1 MSTHRAPWLGLAV
14 TGALL
19 LAACGS
25 APGGGA
31 SSAPATAAQ
40 RPPAPGERGS
50 AEQLK
55 ALAARPTPHLPDGRP
70 DLNATWDHLG
80 GIEFI
85 RVQKGP
91 AAEGSVC
98 VFGCEPGGPGAS
110 AARPAAGPPPASY
123 EPGFPEYKPEF
134 LAKVK
139 DLNERQVQ
147 TDTLLQCA
155 PPGVPRIGPP
165 AKIIQNAREV
175 VFLYDDVNGAF
186 FRIIPTDGR
195 EHRPDVPPTYLG
207 EAVGRYEGDT
217 LVVVTRNLTD
227 DTWLTD
233 NGAFHTRDL
242 LVTERFTRVGDT
254 IQYAAT
260 AEDPAVLAKPY
271 AMTPTSLWVSD
282 RELEEP
288 ARCEDRDLS
297 HMVDGSFHGNPR

>member
-1 MSTHRAPWLGLAV
+1 MSTHRAWWFVAGAV
-14 TGALL
+14 L
-19 LAACGS
+19 LAGCGS
-25 APGGGA
+25 APGGAPSAAPVA
-31 SSAPATAAQ
+31 SAQ
-40 RPPAPGERGS
+40 PPAPGERGS
-50 AEQLK
+50 EEQLK

-85 RVQKGP
+85 RVQGGP
-91 AAEGSVC
+91 PAEGSVC

-110 AARPAAGPPPASY
+110 AAQPAAGPPPKSY

-139 DLNERQVQ
+139 DLHERQVQ
-147 TDTLLQCA
+147 TDTLLRCA

-195 EHRPDVPPTYLG
+195 PHRPDVPPTFLG
-207 EAVGRYEGDT
+207 DAIGRYEGDT

-233 NGAFHTRDL
+233 NGAFHTRG
-242 LVTERFTRVGDT
+242 LVATERFTRVGDT

-260 AEDPAVLAKPY
+260 AEDPAVLVKPY
-271 AMTPTSLWVSD
+271 AMTPMRLWVSD

-288 ARCEDRDLS
+288 ARCEDRDLP

>member
-1 MSTHRAPWLGLAV
+1 MRTRRARWFGLAMA
-14 TGALL
+14 GAVLV
-19 LAACGS
+19 AGCGS
-25 APGGGA
+25 APGGA
-31 SSAPATAAQ
+31 ASAPAAV
-40 RPPAPGERGS
+40 PGERGS
-50 AEQLK
+50 EEQLK

-85 RVQKGP
+85 RVQNGP
-91 AAEGSVC
+91 TAEGSVC
-98 VFGCEPGGPGAS
+98 VFGCGPGGPGAS
-110 AARPAAGPPPASY
+110 AAQPAAGPPPNSY

-134 LAKVK
+134 LARVK

-195 EHRPDVPPTYLG
+195 PHRTDQPPSYLG
-207 EAVGRYEGDT
+207 DAIGRYEGDS
-217 LVVVTRNLTD
+217 LVVVTRSLND
-227 DTWLTD
+227 ETWLTD
-233 NGAFHTRDL
+233 NGAFHTKDL
-242 LVTERFTRVGDT
+242 VVTERFTRVGDT
-254 IQYAAT
+254 IRYTAT
-260 AEDPAVLAKPY
+260 AEDPAILVKPY
-271 AMTPTSLWVSD
+271 AMTPVTLWVSD

-288 ARCEDRDLS
+288 ARCEDRDLP

>member
-14 TGALL
+14 TVALL
-19 LAACGS
+19 LSACGS
-25 APGGGA
+25 APSGVA
-31 SSAPATAAQ
+31 SSAPARAEEH
-40 RPPAPGERGS
+40 PSAPGERGS

-85 RVQKGP
+85 RVQTGP
-91 AAEGSVC
+91 TAEGSVC

-110 AARPAAGPPPASY
+110 AAQPAAAPPPTSY

-147 TDTLLQCA
+147 TDTLLRCA

-195 EHRPDVPPTYLG
+195 RHRPDVPPSYLG

-242 LVTERFTRVGDT
+242 VVTERFTRVGDT
-254 IQYAAT
+254 IQYAAA

-271 AMTPTSLWVSD
+271 AMTPMRLWVSD

>member
-14 TGALL
+14 TVALL
-19 LAACGS
+19 LSACGS
-25 APGGGA
+25 APGGVA
-31 SSAPATAAQ
+31 SSAPATAEEH
-40 RPPAPGERGS
+40 PATPGERGS

-85 RVQKGP
+85 RVQNGP
-91 AAEGSVC
+91 TAEGSVC

-110 AARPAAGPPPASY
+110 AAQPAAAPPPTSY

-147 TDTLLQCA
+147 TDTLLRCA

-195 EHRPDVPPTYLG
+195 RHRPDVPPSYLG

-242 LVTERFTRVGDT
+242 VVTERFTRVGDT
-254 IQYAAT
+254 IQYSAT

-271 AMTPTSLWVSD
+271 AMTPMRLWVSD

>member
-1 MSTHRAPWLGLAV
+1 MSTHRARWFGLSVAGAV
-14 TGALL
+14 L
-19 LAACGS
+19 LAGCGS
-25 APGGGA
+25 APDRA
-31 SSAPATAAQ
+31 QSQAPAAAARTA
-40 RPPAPGERGS
+40 APGERGS
-50 AEQLK
+50 EEQLK
-55 ALAARPTPHLPDGRP
+55 VLAARPTPHLPDGRP

-85 RVQKGP
+85 RVQNGP
-91 AAEGSVC
+91 PAEGSVC

-110 AARPAAGPPPASY
+110 AAQPTAGPPPKSY

-139 DLNERQVQ
+139 ELNERQVQ

-195 EHRPDVPPTYLG
+195 PHRKDLPPSYLG
-207 EAVGRYEGDT
+207 DAVGHYEADT

-242 LVTERFTRVGDT
+242 VATERFTRVGDT
-254 IQYAAT
+254 IQYSAT

-271 AMTPTSLWVSD
+271 AMTPMALWVSD

-288 ARCEDRDLS
+288 ARCDDRDLP